1 MVERENCFR
10 KIQWG
15 SLARQYSQ
23 RCIFHSGSG
32 YMPTDIRFIPI
43 FRTPF
48 KMELLNHSLI
58 NTIRKTGYC
67 LVLLCLYVQAAAQH
81 VVDDRKVPDSLQQ
94 VLKTSKTLKEKLDAL
109 FLLSDYYSTR
119 DTSKALGYARQGIEM
134 SKRDEYLAGVA
145 HFYLAGVYFEFDV
158 DRSQQE
164 YLYAEKL
171 LRPFPQ
177 KEALIYRSRAW
188 NNYGAIEQRKDKP
201 REFLDILINKVLP
214 LAQQAGDSTRMALSY
229 HNIGLVLLN
238 LNEYPRSLQY
248 FSRAI
253 AIMEAGKEVYAD
265 LADTYVM
272 SARATILSGQPKQA
286 FPFLQKAKKILE
298 PNPDSYF
305 WPLYY
310 SVEGA
315 YYRNIHSYSLAHES
329 LERGLTVA
337 SQMSDVFEKRA
348 LLYEQF
354 NVFKEEKNYAAAK
367 NMLLQ
372 GLEMETSFPLS
383 KNKKQLLFDLAETEK
398 LSGNTDAA
406 YRYLMQYAVLSDSIY
421 TQQTKN
427 EIDALEARFRTA
439 EKEKQIGNLE
449 HEKKERK
456 FQILLLL
463 AVVAVL
469 SLIAIITI
477 MRLQYRKKMAARRET
492 AYQAELE
499 RKEKEKQLSNYMAL
513 MEGQEQERQRMAR
526 DLHDGLGCELAAIKL
541 GLSGIPAESASQELS
556 LQVITEKLDAS
567 IRELRLISRNMMP
580 ESLLTLGLKEALNDL
595 CSSVMTPQLRLVYN
609 AYNIDPALPQSSQIM
624 IYRMIQ
630 EIITNA
636 VKHAN
641 ASEIMLQCSQEE
653 DRFFITVEDNGKG
666 FDISSHHSK
675 GIGLKNIRNRV
686 DYFHGHLHIESSSEG
701 TIINI
706 ELHVAEPS

>member
-1 MVERENCFR
+1 VC
-10 KIQWG
+10 
-15 SLARQYSQ
+15 
-23 RCIFHSGSG
+23 
-32 YMPTDIRFIPI
+32 
-43 FRTPF
+43 
-48 KMELLNHSLI
+48 
-58 NTIRKTGYC
+58 
-67 LVLLCLYVQAAAQH
+67 VQATAQH
-81 VVDDRKVPDSLQQ
+81 VVDDRKFPDSLQQ
-94 VLKTSKTLKEKLDAL
+94 VLKTSKALNKKLDAL
-109 FLLSDYYSTR
+109 FLLSDFFSTR
-119 DTSKALGYARQGIEM
+119 DTTTALDYARQGIEL
-134 SKRDEYLAGVA
+134 SKRDEYRSGVA
-145 HFYLAGVYFEFDV
+145 HFYLAGVYFEFNV
-158 DRSQQE
+158 ERSQQE

-171 LRPFPQ
+171 LRPFSQ

-188 NNYGAIEQRKDKP
+188 NNYGALEQRKDKP

-238 LNEYPRSLQY
+238 LNEYARSLPY

-253 AIMEAGKEVYAD
+253 AIMESGKQVYAD

-272 SARATILSGQPKQA
+272 SARATILSGQPQQA
-286 FPFLQKAKKILE
+286 LPFLQKAKKILE

-310 SVEGA
+310 SVEGS

-329 LERGLTVA
+329 LEKGLTVA
-337 SQMSDVFEKRA
+337 SRMSDVFEKRA

-354 NVFKEEKNYAAAK
+354 NVYKDEKNYAAAK
-367 NMLLQ
+367 NMLQQ
-372 GLEMETSFPLS
+372 GLERENSFPLS

-398 LSGNTDAA
+398 RSGNTDSA

-421 TQQTKN
+421 TNQTKS

-456 FQILLLL
+456 FQMLLLL

-477 MRLQYRKKMAARRET
+477 MRLQYRKKIAARREM
-492 AYQAELE
+492 AHQAELE
-499 RKEKEKQLSNYMAL
+499 RIEKEKQLSNYTAL

-526 DLHDGLGCELAAIKL
+526 DLHDGLGCQLAAIKL
-541 GLSGIPAESASQELS
+541 GLSRIPAASNPQELS
-556 LQVITEKLDAS
+556 LQQVTDQLDAS
-567 IRELRLISRNMMP
+567 IRELRWISRNMMP
-580 ESLLTLGLKEALNDL
+580 ESLLTLGLQEALKDL
-595 CSSVMTPQLRLVYN
+595 CSSVMSPQLRLVYN
-609 AYNIDPALPQSSQIM
+609 AYNIDPALPQNTQTM

-636 VKHAN
+636 VKHAR
-641 ASEIMLQCSQEE
+641 ASTIMLQCSQEE
-653 DRFFITVEDNGKG
+653 DSFFITVEDNGKG
-666 FDISSHHSK
+666 FDTTNHQSD

-686 DYFHGHLHIESSSEG
+686 DYFHGQLHIESSPEG

-706 ELHVAEPS
+706 ELHVAQPS

>member
-1 MVERENCFR
+1 
-10 KIQWG
+10 
-15 SLARQYSQ
+15 
-23 RCIFHSGSG
+23 
-32 YMPTDIRFIPI
+32 
-43 FRTPF
+43 
-48 KMELLNHSLI
+48 MELLNHSLI

-556 LQVITEKLDAS
+556 LQQVTEKLDAS